1 LLTQIQQSLLDW
13 AVACHRGGVRMA
25 GCFLRTVSL
34 HAKSML
40 ESVENPNIRPCFY
53 GVAVLRSGAEEYSF
67 VLWRVCT
74 SVIMWVLSFVAQAFQ
89 TFFGKF
95 GNLPSPFKPIGLAFP
110 FGTRSKIYGRKL
122 LAQIQQS
129 LFD

>member
-1 LLTQIQQSLLDW
+1 
-13 AVACHRGGVRMA
+13 MA

-74 SVIMWVLSFVAQAFQ
+74 LVIMSSQFCCASFPD
-89 TFFGKF
+89 FFWKVWKF
-95 GNLPSPFKPIGLAFP
+95 ALAF
-110 FGTRSKIYGRKL
+110 
-122 LAQIQQS
+122 
-129 LFD
+129 